1 MRLTQM
7 FGAGAL
13 AIAMVAAGVG
23 PAAADLQI
31 SKCKTRALIGGAAGA
46 LLGSMVAG
54 KGDKTE
60 GAVIGGALGAGA
72 GFGVCKWM
80 DSRTEKQAQASYDAA
95 AKSNKA
101 TTTTFKD
108 DKGANRTLTVSKPV
122 KTANNC
128 RQMNSSLSVPGQKA
142 QAMPAQTYCQGADG
156 VWRPA

>member
-7 FGAGAL
+7 FGAGVMAL
-13 AIAMVAAGVG
+13 AMVAAGAG

-31 SKCKTRALIGGAAGA
+31 SKCKTRALIGGGVGA

-54 KGDKTE
+54 KGDRTE
-60 GAVIGGALGAGA
+60 GAVIGGALGAA
-72 GFGVCKWM
+72 GTFGVCKWM
-80 DSRTEKQAQASYDAA
+80 DARTEKQAQASYDAA
-95 AKSNKA
+95 VKSNKA

-122 KTANNC
+122 QTANNC
-128 RQMNSSLSVPGQKA
+128 RQMNSSLSVPGQKP
-142 QAMPAQTYCQGADG
+142 QAMPSQTYCQGADG